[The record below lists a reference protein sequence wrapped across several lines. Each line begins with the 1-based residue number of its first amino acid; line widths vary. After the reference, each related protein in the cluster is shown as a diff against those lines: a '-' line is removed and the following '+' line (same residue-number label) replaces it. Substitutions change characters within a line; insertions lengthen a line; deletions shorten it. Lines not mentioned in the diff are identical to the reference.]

1 MSRPLKK
8 VILDLIRAYE
18 DLFAQLDA
26 QGPDYCYAE
35 SALLE
40 AILGELHNDHDI
52 DIGFDD

>member
-1 MSRPLKK
+1 MSRPLKE

-26 QGPDYCYAE
+26 QGAAHCDAE
-35 SALLE
+35 SARLE
-40 AILGELHNDHDI
+40 AILGELYNDHDI

>member
-8 VILDLIRAYE
+8 VILDLIRAYK